1 MKSDMKPKTK
11 ANNLKKTIIKELQ
24 KHPYKTIM
32 LMKLEEWCPS
42 DSSYA
47 DFSAVVMDLM
57 EEEVLIRIKTA
68 GENRKSPSLP
78 YKFRIESHGLKREQ
92 QQELRR
98 QAANFHP
105 AMDLSAYYRKE
116 LTVWKRDL
124 PVLKKVNDY
133 LQQYGTDFAGHSLPE
148 LSWKLT
154 GNEKWLEEEGG
165 KQLLE
170 RIHLWHQVERQTY
183 PDPLML
189 AVNPSHLSEIQAGGS
204 KTLTLLHLIVENK
217 SMYYRLLPLL
227 SFSDMT
233 SLIYGAGR
241 KIVAGLSQLPYQLG
255 IEKAGNIQHTIHYF
269 GDLDWEGIAIWH
281 DLQKRYAHV
290 EAWEVIPATD
300 FYQSLAQC
308 SWSQGKTNQR
318 QQEEALKEFLAYFS
332 SEEGSTLRRQ
342 LEAGGYCPQEAL
354 EEGLERLMK
363 KG

>member
-1 MKSDMKPKTK
+1 MKSDMK
-11 ANNLKKTIIKELQ
+11 ANDLKKTIIKELQ
-24 KHPYKTIM
+24 QHPYKTIM

-42 DSSYA
+42 DSAYA

-57 EEEVLIRIKTA
+57 EEEVLTRIKSA

-78 YKFRIESHGLKREQ
+78 YKFRIEKHGLKREQ

-116 LTVWKRDL
+116 LTAWKRDL
-124 PVLKKVNDY
+124 PALKKVNDY
-133 LQQYGTDFAGHSLPE
+133 LQKHGTDFTGHTLPE

-154 GNEKWLEEEGG
+154 GNEKWLEEQGG

-170 RIHLWHQVERQTY
+170 RINLWHQVEKQMH

-189 AVNPSHLSEIQAGGS
+189 ALNPSFLSEVQAGGN
-204 KTLTLLHLIVENK
+204 KTLPHLIVENK

-227 SFSDMT
+227 SSSNVAT
-233 SLIYGAGR
+233 LVYGAGR

-255 IEKAGNIQHTIHYF
+255 LEKAGNLQHTIHYF
-269 GDLDWEGIAIWH
+269 GDLDWEGIAIWN
-281 DLQKRYAHV
+281 DLQKRYTHV
-290 EAWEVIPATD
+290 ESWDVIPATA

-318 QQEEALKEFLAYFS
+318 QQEEALKEFLDYFS
-332 SEEGSTLRRQ
+332 SEEGKNLRRQ
-342 LEAGGYCPQEAL
+342 LEAGFYCPQEAL
-354 EEGLERLMK
+354 EEGLESLMK